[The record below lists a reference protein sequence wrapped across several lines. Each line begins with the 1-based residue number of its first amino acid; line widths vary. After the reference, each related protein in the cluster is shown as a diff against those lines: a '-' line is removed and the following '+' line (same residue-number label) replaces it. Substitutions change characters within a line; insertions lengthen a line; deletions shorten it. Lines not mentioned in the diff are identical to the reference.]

1 MGPSE
6 KFPEHAMAIVGMAGR
21 FPGAR
26 DLDAFWRNI
35 REGVE
40 SLEPFSDAD
49 LHGAGVD
56 PALSAQPQY
65 VRKGTVLEDADHFD
79 AGFFGM
85 SPREAQVID
94 PQQRIFLECAWEALE
109 HAGYAP
115 GAVAQAVGVYAGASM
130 NTYLLSQILR
140 DPALA
145 ASVGG
150 YQLMLGNDKD
160 FLCTRVS
167 YKLDLHGP
175 SMTLQTACS
184 TSLVAVQVA
193 CRALERHECDI
204 ALAGGVSVNFP
215 QRGGYL
221 FQEGMIL
228 SPDGHCRPFDVDAKG
243 TRPGAGAGIVVLK
256 RLADALADGDTIH
269 AVIRGAAINNDGAGK
284 AGYTAPSVDGQVEAI
299 ATAQMLAGVEPRSI
313 GYLEAHGTA
322 TPLGDPIEIAALRQ
336 VFEAGT
342 ADQGFCRLGS
352 LKANLG
358 HLDAA
363 AGVAGL
369 IKTVLALQHRELP
382 PLVNFRQANPQ
393 LGLDSSPFT
402 ASAQAAPWPAGDAP
416 RRAGVSSFGIGG
428 TNAHVVL
435 EEAPAIERVENASQ
449 PQLLVLSARSEAAL
463 EAATQRLREH
473 LAGPGAAQDLR
484 DVAWTLQEGRRAF
497 PHRRTLVAA
506 TAADAVAAL
515 GAPRRAPV
523 HTARHEGGERPV
535 AFLFSGQGSQFAGM
549 GADLYE
555 HHAVYR
561 NAIDRCA
568 ELLREPLGRDLR
580 DVLFAPAGDLTINE
594 TRYAQPALFVTEY
607 ALATLWQSWGVRPAA
622 MLGHSIGEYVAA
634 HLAGVMSL
642 ADALTLVAARGQLMQ
657 GMAPGGMAAVQLS
670 ASELQKWLATPAG
683 TLEIAAVNAP
693 GLCAISGPHEALEA
707 CLKQLKEQG
716 IDAQPLH
723 TSHAFHSSM
732 MEGVLA
738 PFTALVE
745 KMALAAPGVPYVS
758 NVTGLWI
765 TPAQAT
771 SPAYY
776 AEHLRRAVLFEAG
789 VRTLAAD
796 ASLHLLEVGPGRSL
810 ATLAG
815 MALGVEG
822 VRRTSLSMGNA
833 RDARGG
839 SVAMLEAASRLWLAG
854 VSLDWA
860 GLHGPARPHRVPL
873 PTYPFER
880 KRHAVDPA
888 APKAAPAKAAA
899 PVAEAAVQRPVDDW
913 FWEASWQRA
922 GALPTGLS
930 PSSEAQ
936 GRWLVFRGDD
946 AASQALATA
955 LAGQGAEVV
964 SVSAGDAFRQVS
976 ATHYEVAPGSQADH
990 DQLFGALGAAPLAC
1004 VLHAWNVAPDAP
1016 LVADA
1021 LDAALP
1027 QGRRQAFDALIC
1039 LARALGGLKRAQP
1052 LPVLVLSSDREPVLG
1067 TESVRPERALLLGP
1081 ALLLPLDVPGVHCR
1095 AIDLAG
1101 SEWAPEAAP
1110 RLAAS
1115 LRAEA
1120 ARPEPD
1126 GVVAYRGRHRWTP
1139 TLAPQRLGADTGA
1152 LPLRDGGT
1160 YLVTGGAGGI
1170 GLTLGQWLARTAR
1183 AARLV
1188 LLSRSA
1194 WPDRAQWDALLAAKD
1209 TPAPQKERI
1218 AGIRAMEAAGAEVLL
1233 CSADVADEAQM
1244 QAVVAMARARFG
1256 AVHGVVHA
1264 AGALGTGT
1272 VFEKT
1277 AQSIEA
1283 VLRPKLEG
1291 TLVLDRVLAGSGLD
1305 FFMMCSSIST
1315 SFGSAG
1321 MADYS
1326 AANAF
1331 QDAFAKSGLAR
1342 SSQRVLAVGWDSW
1355 RDVGFSAAQGGDSSH
1370 AALRYAIRPQEGAE
1384 AFGRVLA
1391 SDLPHVYVT
1400 RQVMPDMLRDVEAL
1414 KAWLRT
1420 SGEATQSQAA
1430 LAEPGAAA
1438 AVDLQALAPSEI
1450 EARIGAIWADLLGVD
1465 DIGLDDDFFAL
1476 GGHSLMATRIIAR
1489 IEEQFGAR
1497 LSLRDLFEGPSIR
1510 QLAAKVVAQGASGAR
1525 STGQPESGAGDEDRE
1540 EIEF

>member
-6 KFPEHAMAIVGMAGR
+6 KFPAHAMAIVGMAGR

-49 LHGAGVD
+49 LHDAGVD

-65 VRKGTVLEDADHFD
+65 VRKGTVLENADHFD

-109 HAGYAP
+109 HAGYPP
-115 GAVAQAVGVYAGASM
+115 GAIAQAVGVYAGASM

-299 ATAQMLAGVEPRSI
+299 ATAQMLADVQPRSI
-313 GYLEAHGTA
+313 AYMEAHGTA

-336 VFEAGT
+336 VFEADT
-342 ADQGFCRLGS
+342 TDQGFCRLGS

-393 LGLDSSPFT
+393 LGLDTSPFS
-402 ASAQAAPWPAGDAP
+402 ASAHAAPWPAGDSP

-435 EEAPAIERVENASQ
+435 EEAPEPERAEGAGQ
-449 PQLLVLSARSEAAL
+449 LPQLLVLSARSEAAL

-473 LAGPGAAQDLR
+473 LVGHPEQDLR

-506 TAADAVAAL
+506 TAADAAAAL
-515 GAPRRAPV
+515 GLPKRAPI
-523 HTARHEGGERPV
+523 HTARHEGGDRPV

-549 GADLYE
+549 GADLYAQ
-555 HHAVYR
+555 HAVYR
-561 NAIDRCA
+561 DAIDRCA
-568 ELLREPLGRDLR
+568 ELLREPMGRDLR
-580 DVLFAPAGDLTINE
+580 EVLFAPAGDLTINE
-594 TRYAQPALFVTEY
+594 TRFAQPALFVTEY
-607 ALATLWQSWGVRPAA
+607 ALAMLWQSWGVRPAA

-670 ASELQKWLATPAG
+670 ASELQKWLTTPAG

-745 KMALAAPGVPYVS
+745 KMALAAPSVPYVS

-796 ASLHLLEVGPGRSL
+796 PSLHLLEVGPGRSL

-815 MALGVEG
+815 MTLGVEG

-833 RDARGG
+833 RDARDG
-839 SVAMLEAASRLWLAG
+839 SMAVLEAAGRLWLAG

-860 GLHGPARPHRVPL
+860 GLHGPVRPRRVPL

-880 KRHAVDPA
+880 KRHAVDPV
-888 APKAAPAKAAA
+888 APKAAPTKPVA
-899 PVAEAAVQRPVDDW
+899 PVAEAAAQRPLDDW
-913 FWEASWQRA
+913 FWEPSWQRA
-922 GALPTGLS
+922 GALSSNAL
-930 PSSEAQ
+930 PSTDGA
-936 GRWLVFRGDD
+936 GRWLVFGGDD
-946 AASQALATA
+946 AASQALVAA
-955 LAGQGAEVV
+955 LTEQGAEVI
-964 SVSAGDAFRQVS
+964 SVTAGTAFRQVS
-976 ATHYEVAPGSQADH
+976 STRYEVASGSQADH
-990 DQLFGALGAAPLAC
+990 DQLFSAIGAAPLAC
-1004 VLHAWNVAPDAP
+1004 VLHAWNVSPDTP
-1016 LVADA
+1016 LSPET
-1021 LDAALP
+1021 LDTALP
-1027 QGRRQAFDALIC
+1027 QGRSQAFDALMC
-1039 LARALGGLKRAQP
+1039 LARALGGLKRVQP
-1052 LPVLVLSSDREPVLG
+1052 LSVLVLSSDREPVLG
-1067 TESVRPERALLLGP
+1067 TESVRPERSLLLGP
-1081 ALLLPLDVPGVHCR
+1081 ALLMPLDVPGVHCR

-1101 SEWAPEAAP
+1101 NEWTTEAAP
-1110 RLAAS
+1110 GLAAS
-1115 LRAEA
+1115 LRAEV

-1126 GVVAYRGRHRWTP
+1126 GVVAYRGRHRWIP
-1139 TLAPQRLGADTGA
+1139 TLTPQRLGADAGS
-1152 LPLRDGGT
+1152 LPLREGGT

-1170 GLTLGQWLARTAR
+1170 GLTLGGWLARTVR

-1188 LLSRSA
+1188 LVSRSA
-1194 WPDRAQWDALLAAKD
+1194 WPDRAQWDALMAAKD
-1209 TPAPQKERI
+1209 APAPQKERI
-1218 AGIRAMEAAGAEVLL
+1218 AAVRAMEATGAEVLL

-1244 QAVVAMARARFG
+1244 QAVIALVRARFG

-1291 TLVLDRVLAGSGLD
+1291 TLVLDRLLAGSGLD

-1342 SSQRVLAVGWDSW
+1342 SSARVLAVGWDSW
-1355 RDVGFSAAQGGDSSH
+1355 RDVGFSVAQGSDGSH
-1370 AALRYAIRPQEGAE
+1370 AALRYAIRPEEGAD
-1384 AFGRVLA
+1384 AFGRALA
-1391 SDLPHVYVT
+1391 SGLPHVYVT

-1414 KAWLRT
+1414 KAWLRK
-1420 SGEATQSQAA
+1420 SGDAVEGKPSS
-1430 LAEPGAAA
+1430 AEPGAVA
-1438 AVDLQALAPSEI
+1438 AVDVQALAPSEI
-1450 EARIGAIWADLLGVD
+1450 EARIGAIWTDLLGVE

-1476 GGHSLMATRIIAR
+1476 GGHSLLATRIIAR

-1510 QLAAKVVAQGASGAR
+1510 QLAAKVVAQGASNVK
-1525 STGQPESGAGDEDRE
+1525 SSGQPEGGAGDEDRE